1 MAKQCYICGR
11 QATTKEHFPPKCFFP
26 KRANLNLS
34 TVPSCTEHNNDKSK
48 HDQYFFAQIL
58 INTARENNLPK
69 KKFIESIVPQLR
81 KSPGFKN
88 LISHGSVSL
97 GDGTRAYPVDD
108 ARMKKVMDGI
118 CHAIY
123 FTRFEK
129 LLDRKKF
136 QVRHEFLNF
145 TSEDVTR
152 ESVVMPFMG
161 IVSDFLDQFSSMV
174 EYHEADK
181 VDEVV
186 YSYRMAAPGG
196 SDASI
201 TLHHNFYGSFDVFSM
216 LTRKISSSV
225 FGDII
230 T

>member
-1 MAKQCYICGR
+1 MVKQCYICGR
-11 QATTKEHFPPKCFFP
+11 KATTKEHFPPKCFFP
-26 KRANLNLS
+26 KKANLNLS
-34 TVPSCTEHNNDKSK
+34 TVPSCTKHNNEKSK
-48 HDQYFFAQIL
+48 DDQYFFTQIL

-69 KKFIESIVPQLR
+69 LRFIESIVPQLR
-81 KSPGFKN
+81 YSPRFKN
-88 LISHGSVSL
+88 LITCGSISL

-108 ARMKKVMDGI
+108 TRMKNVMDGI

-123 FTRFEK
+123 FTKFKK
-129 LLDRKKF
+129 LLDINKF

-161 IVSDFLDQFSSMV
+161 KVIDFLDQFSCKV

-186 YSYRMAAPGG
+186 YSYRMAAPCGP
-196 SDASI
+196 DASI
-201 TLHHNFYGSFDVFSM
+201 TLLHNFYGSFDVVSL
-216 LTRKISSSV
+216 LTRKIPSSV
-225 FGDII
+225 FGGII